1 MKPYKNYKEEVPIE
15 GKRLVQERAPINQ
28 QEQEAPTPPQNNM
41 NKEEVKVTH
50 ITYNGEVLPQN
61 QESIE
66 SYDDDMDMLD
76 MWEGPWWLD
85 DE

>member
-1 MKPYKNYKEEVPIE
+1 MNKLSTKEKINDV
-15 GKRLVQERAPINQ
+15 KINQ
-28 QEQEAPTPPQNNM
+28 QGVTNLLKVVGTSAPN
-41 NKEEVKVTH
+41 
-50 ITYNGEVLPQN
+50 LQN

>member
-15 GKRLVQERAPINQ
+15 GKRLVQKRVPINQ
-28 QEQEAPTPPQNNM
+28 QEQEAQPPPQNNM

-50 ITYNGEVLPQN
+50 ITYNEEVLAQG